1 SAASVITIPGFQR
14 LEGAIIPR
22 QCQVGTIVQPSS
34 TTDVVA
40 ALAKAK
46 AACKAAGGKT
56 TLLFHPAKSAG
67 HRRGLGLWDACR
79 HATMAEGT
87 ASTGLLDSLPA
98 VGNVLSPVAFWL
110 SVRASRQLYHAS
122 SDLLC
127 PEAQALRG
135 RPACSVVLDME
146 RMKEVVRIDA
156 ERKTVTVGPT
166 LILDSLM
173 RVLEKQ
179 GLALDFQRLPFYS
192 NLTLAGMLLTA
203 AHGSSRSQP
212 STFGGLV
219 ASLTWVDAG
228 GTVHSTSDMTL
239 WVGSNGLLGIITEM
253 TLNAIIL
260 PARPQ
265 FTPPAGLWGL
275 LPAVVPLTK
284 LKALARRMHDKKL
297 RSSLS
302 SVLGD
307 KNLVLIQW
315 LPDVMQAIIMTREAV
330 PLSTP
335 GNAVFQ
341 VLEGRPLLSALG
353 ALTMGVQQVDN
364 ALLGDRTVLDD
375 LPLCLAEIVLIPY
388 HRGEITKVPIP
399 FGVPAV
405 GRLPVMATSN
415 CIPNGPGCLW
425 RNIPVNLLEV
435 DLDVADL
442 PAWMDDVRA
451 IIAKE
456 VPTCLPS
463 VIGFAMRFGQ
473 SSRYPMDM
481 AYGRDTAYV
490 DLVSNKGPHLVDQ
503 PSAYQH
509 VFDEIEQLTFCKYK
523 ARAHWGKNSNRVL
536 SIPRCPLVD
545 KYPELYKVLDAARQY
560 DPEGVFMP
568 PLLAAVLNRQSPQ
581 KTPGCAVRGQCY
593 CDQDVDCGPN
603 YACVPG
609 GTYPEYKSLGMHCTA
624 GGSESFG
631 GSANAM
637 AQVHISPSSLDVKA
651 TFKAS
656 ETGGANIM
664 AAHPNRQSAVV
675 GTDQY
680 AKALKLPSCE
690 LERNVARSSLP
701 LRALAYSPDGNLLAV
716 GGDAE
721 NVRLHNVAEGMVV
734 RQLKCEGYVRGLAW
748 DPAGSFLAAAQGD
761 GSLMVWNAESGKL
774 ECRKRLLAKAG
785 GATAGAGE
793 GG

>member
-1 SAASVITIPGFQR
+1 M
-14 LEGAIIPR
+14 IPR

-46 AACKAAGGKT
+46 AACKAAGGK
-56 TLLFHPAKSAG
+56 
-67 HRRGLGLWDACR
+67 
-79 HATMAEGT
+79 
-87 ASTGLLDSLPA
+87 
-98 VGNVLSPVAFWL
+98 L

-135 RPACSVVLDME
+135 KPACSVVLDME

-228 GTVHSTSDMTL
+228 GAVHSTSDMTL

-253 TLNAIIL
+253 TLN
-260 PARPQ
+260 
-265 FTPPAGLWGL
+265 
-275 LPAVVPLTK
+275 VVPLTK

-545 KYPELYKVLDAARQY
+545 KYPELYKVLDAAKQY

-593 CDQDVDCGPN
+593 CDQDVDCGPK

-609 GTYPEYKSLGMHCTA
+609 GTYPEYKVCKAKNLS
-624 GGSESFG
+624 
-631 GSANAM
+631 
-637 AQVHISPSSLDVKA
+637 VKH
-651 TFKAS
+651 
-656 ETGGANIM
+656 E
-664 AAHPNRQSAVV
+664 V
-675 GTDQY
+675 
-680 AKALKLPSCE
+680 
-690 LERNVARSSLP
+690 
-701 LRALAYSPDGNLLAV
+701 
-716 GGDAE
+716 
-721 NVRLHNVAEGMVV
+721 
-734 RQLKCEGYVRGLAW
+734 
-748 DPAGSFLAAAQGD
+748 AAA
-761 GSLMVWNAESGKL
+761 VKNALVG
-774 ECRKRLLAKAG
+774 
-785 GATAGAGE
+785 
-793 GG
+793 

>member
-1 SAASVITIPGFQR
+1 MTLTSKRSRWRSGPLALVSLALLVAAVVPGTKSYALPSTPTTGNTGLTGSAASVITIPGFQR
-14 LEGAIIPR
+14 LEGAMIPR

-67 HRRGLGLWDACR
+67 HRRGMGLWDACH
-79 HATMAEGT
+79 HATMAEGA

-98 VGNVLSPVAFWL
+98 VGNVLSPVALWL

-135 RPACSVVLDME
+135 KPACSVVLDME

-173 RVLEKQ
+173 RVLERQ

-219 ASLTWVDAG
+219 SSLTWVDAG

-253 TLNAIIL
+253 TLN
-260 PARPQ
+260 
-265 FTPPAGLWGL
+265 
-275 LPAVVPLTK
+275 VVPLTK

-341 VLEGRPLLSALG
+341 VHYKLLL
-353 ALTMGVQQVDN
+353 LT
-364 ALLGDRTVLDD
+364 
-375 LPLCLAEIVLIPY
+375 LC
-388 HRGEITKVPIP
+388 
-399 FGVPAV
+399 
-405 GRLPVMATSN
+405 
-415 CIPNGPGCLW
+415 
-425 RNIPVNLLEV
+425 
-435 DLDVADL
+435 
-442 PAWMDDVRA
+442 
-451 IIAKE
+451 
-456 VPTCLPS
+456 
-463 VIGFAMRFGQ
+463 
-473 SSRYPMDM
+473 
-481 AYGRDTAYV
+481 
-490 DLVSNKGPHLVDQ
+490 
-503 PSAYQH
+503 
-509 VFDEIEQLTFCKYK
+509 
-523 ARAHWGKNSNRVL
+523 
-536 SIPRCPLVD
+536 
-545 KYPELYKVLDAARQY
+545 
-560 DPEGVFMP
+560 
-568 PLLAAVLNRQSPQ
+568 
-581 KTPGCAVRGQCY
+581 
-593 CDQDVDCGPN
+593 
-603 YACVPG
+603 
-609 GTYPEYKSLGMHCTA
+609 
-624 GGSESFG
+624 
-631 GSANAM
+631 
-637 AQVHISPSSLDVKA
+637 
-651 TFKAS
+651 
-656 ETGGANIM
+656 
-664 AAHPNRQSAVV
+664 
-675 GTDQY
+675 
-680 AKALKLPSCE
+680 
-690 LERNVARSSLP
+690 
-701 LRALAYSPDGNLLAV
+701 
-716 GGDAE
+716 
-721 NVRLHNVAEGMVV
+721 
-734 RQLKCEGYVRGLAW
+734 
-748 DPAGSFLAAAQGD
+748 
-761 GSLMVWNAESGKL
+761 
-774 ECRKRLLAKAG
+774 
-785 GATAGAGE
+785 
-793 GG
+793 